1 VEQTREPDGYFEARR
16 TLHDARQHTG
26 EEVLFDADRSRGS
39 VAMKHPRRSR
49 SIGRREFIRSGALAG
64 LGVGLATLA
73 GPVSAAIP
81 PTHQVRRYAPL
92 GRTGMKISDIS
103 FGADRLSPGQED
115 LVRHAFDVGINYFDT
130 AETYRGGDSETTLG
144 NALRGKRD
152 KVFLTSKTLAWPDTD
167 KDVMMQALEGSLRRL
182 QTDHVDVYFNHAVND
197 VARLKNPGWYE
208 FAEAARKQGKIR
220 FTGMSGHAGHLT
232 KCLDYALDS
241 GKFDVILCAYNFGQ
255 DPRFYQRFLGGFD
268 MVARQPDLPRVI
280 EKAKQREVGVVV
292 MKTLMGARLNDMRRY
307 ERDGV
312 TFAQAAFRWVLSN
325 RDVDGLI
332 VSMTNSESIDEYLG
346 ASGSRTVGAEDL
358 PLLERYARIN
368 GTSYCKHACD
378 ACEGACPAGVAIAD
392 VMRTRMYAV
401 DYGDLRMARDEYAM
415 IAHNADAC
423 LSCSAKPCAGA
434 CPHGLKIDVLTAS
447 THQLLTG

>member
-1 VEQTREPDGYFEARR
+1 MT
-16 TLHDARQHTG
+16 T
-26 EEVLFDADRSRGS
+26 
-39 VAMKHPRRSR
+39 KNPRRSR
-49 SIGRREFIRSGALAG
+49 AIGRREFIRSGTLAG
-64 LGVGLATLA
+64 LGVGLATLTGSA
-73 GPVSAAIP
+73 SAAIP
-81 PTHQVRRYAPL
+81 STPEVRRYTVL

-103 FGADRLSPGQED
+103 FGADRLSPGEED
-115 LVRHAFDVGINYFDT
+115 LVRHAYDRGINYFDT

-152 KVFLTSKTLAWPDTD
+152 KVFLTSKTLAEPDTR
-167 KDVMMQALEGSLRRL
+167 KEAMMQALEGSLRRL

-197 VARLKNPGWYE
+197 VARLKNPQWYE
-208 FAEAARKQGKIR
+208 FAEAAKKQGKIR

-232 KCLDYALDS
+232 ECLDYALDS

-280 EKAKQREVGVVV
+280 KKASQRGVGVVV
-292 MKTLMGARLNDMRRY
+292 MKTLMGARLNDMRQY
-307 ERDGV
+307 ERDGA

-325 RDVDGLI
+325 REVGGLI
-332 VSMTNSESIDEYLG
+332 VSMTSREAIDEYLG
-346 ASGSRTVGAEDL
+346 ASGSASVAAEDL
-358 PLLERYARIN
+358 PLLERYARVN
-368 GTSYCKHACD
+368 GSSYCKHGCN
-378 ACEGACPAGVAIAD
+378 ACEGACPAEVAIAD

-415 IAHNADAC
+415 IAHNAEAC

-434 CPHGLKIDVLTAS
+434 CPHGLKIDALTAPA
-447 THQLLTG
+447 HRLLTARRDVS